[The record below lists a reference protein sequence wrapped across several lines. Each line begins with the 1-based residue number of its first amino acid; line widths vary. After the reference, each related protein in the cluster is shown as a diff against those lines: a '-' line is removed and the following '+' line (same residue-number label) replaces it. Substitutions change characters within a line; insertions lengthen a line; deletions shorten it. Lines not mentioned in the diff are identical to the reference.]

1 MKNSFGLLK
10 YLKNL
15 KTRFAEIELF
25 NIHYQIDKQKLDNLI
40 LPKVRTKI
48 YCLIKESVSNTI
60 KNIKASEL
68 NIIICLTKQNV
79 LY

>member
-15 KTRFAEIELF
+15 KTRFAEIGLL

-48 YCLIKESVSNTI
+48 YYLIKESVSNTI
-60 KNIKASEL
+60 KNVKASD
-68 NIIICLTKQNV
+68 
-79 LY
+79 